1 MAFWGI
7 EVKPGKPFALK
18 FDDGLRRRLHI
29 SQATLAIGSSKQTS
43 LVQCNVGDKSPVLL
57 CALLPDKSESLQL
70 NLEFDEDEEVLF
82 SVVGPRGVHLTGFY
96 TSGGR
101 SFNDDGSESYGEDI
115 ANSENE
121 ESGQQSDEDEY
132 EDSFIDDDEN
142 LEVLP
147 HCTLPTDGA
156 VDDDID
162 MNKTNNKKKLKKR
175 SMVVESDDDDEFIS
189 WQQNT
194 GKCIR
199 SVLKSDSEDSVPILS
214 LCKNKK
220 AEKNTVSES
229 NICGDPV
236 KNDDPKRT
244 TPKKKSKGADS
255 EGKAVDAANNN
266 NEGDE
271 AKQSEAK
278 TNSISVAQDP
288 IVTNEILDDPS
299 MNKTTPKKKSK
310 GAASEGKAVDAA
322 NNNNEGDE
330 AKQSEAKTN
339 SISVA
344 QDPIVTNE
352 ILDDPSMNKTVSK
365 KKGKV
370 VSQEVKILEVDA
382 VQYSDPGDKVKES
395 EAATNSI
402 VVSQDPGVSNEIDG
416 YPDID
421 NIISNLLP
429 KPELE
434 VESGATPKKKRKERS
449 KDEKIPE
456 ANTDNHTQSFPEKKC
471 MKADKGADNVDQ
483 DLHMGNEHNQ
493 SETGFA
499 ADTLLPTVE
508 EGSER
513 PKKKRK
519 KLQDKQTSTKNDLD
533 VPGRKA
539 DENTSEKAE
548 KKKKNKSKSK
558 VQKNDENMTV
568 SLNGEKENPINE
580 VQEKN
585 VISGSSNVRTLS
597 NGLVIEDLESNKSD
611 GREALQGKKLKV
623 QYTAKLKESGEMI
636 DSNCNAPVKFRLGDT
651 NIMEGWNIGLEGM
664 RAGDKR
670 RLVVPPSLG
679 NWSSGSEENVPP
691 ESWVIYDVE
700 VLRVYSK

>member
-236 KNDDPKRT
+236 KNDDPKR
-244 TPKKKSKGADS
+244 
-255 EGKAVDAANNN
+255 
-266 NEGDE
+266 
-271 AKQSEAK
+271 
-278 TNSISVAQDP
+278 
-288 IVTNEILDDPS
+288 
-299 MNKTTPKKKSK
+299 TTPKKKSK

>member
-493 SETGFA
+493 S
-499 ADTLLPTVE
+499 
-508 EGSER
+508 
-513 PKKKRK
+513 
-519 KLQDKQTSTKNDLD
+519 DLD

>member
-101 SFNDDGSESYGEDI
+101 SFNDDGESYGEDI

-147 HCTLPTDGA
+147 HCTLPTDG

-236 KNDDPKRT
+236 KNDDPK
-244 TPKKKSKGADS
+244 S

-299 MNKTTPKKKSK
+299 MN
-310 GAASEGKAVDAA
+310 
-322 NNNNEGDE
+322 
-330 AKQSEAKTN
+330 
-339 SISVA
+339 
-344 QDPIVTNE
+344 
-352 ILDDPSMNKTVSK
+352 
-365 KKGKV
+365 
-370 VSQEVKILEVDA
+370 
-382 VQYSDPGDKVKES
+382 
-395 EAATNSI
+395 
-402 VVSQDPGVSNEIDG
+402 
-416 YPDID
+416 

-493 SETGFA
+493 RSFHRIETGFA